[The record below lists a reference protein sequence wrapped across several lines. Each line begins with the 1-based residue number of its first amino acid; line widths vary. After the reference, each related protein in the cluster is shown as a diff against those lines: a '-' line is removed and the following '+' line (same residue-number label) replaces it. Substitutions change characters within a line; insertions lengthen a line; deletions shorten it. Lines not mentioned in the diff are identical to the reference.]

1 MSTYLLPKGCI
12 KKIESLCSRLLWSG
26 NVDEGKGAK
35 VVWAAVCLPKA
46 EGGLGL
52 RRLLEW
58 NKTLC
63 LRLIWLLFNNNGSL
77 WASWHCHHH
86 LKNKSFWKIEAS
98 QKDPWSWKML
108 LNLRPLAKQFVRS
121 KVGNGLKTSFW
132 HDSWTSLGPLIKCLG
147 DFGSRILRI
156 PISARV
162 VDAYGP
168 NGWRLPLS
176 RSPPALAIYEHI
188 STLLAPSSALTHD
201 PYYWCVGNV
210 VCKGFSTAVT
220 WNALRPRAT
229 EKNWVSSVWFKG
241 AVPRHAF
248 NMWVAHLDRLPTR
261 QCLAQWGQISS
272 TACCLCTIA
281 LESQNHLLL
290 SCEFAS
296 QVWKQVFSR
305 LCPRQLLFCSWVEL
319 LSWTRL
325 SSTKA
330 PALLKK
336 ITAQTVIYNSWHQ
349 RNNNFH
355 NSTRL
360 APFII
365 FKLVD
370 LYLRNLTT
378 SRRHRK
384 HLQLLMLLW
393 IC

>member
-1 MSTYLLPKGCI
+1 MFTEVVDVETVGSDDDHGGGRRVSSIIFFDWMMWT
-12 KKIESLCSRLLWSG
+12 SLLWSG
-26 NVDEGKGAK
+26 NVDDGKGAK
-35 VVWAAVCLPKA
+35 VAWAAVCLPKA
-46 EGGLGL
+46 EGGFGL

-77 WASWHCHHH
+77 WASWHCHHY

-98 QKDPWSWKML
+98 QRDPWSWKML
-108 LNLRPLAKQFVRS
+108 LNLRPLTEQFVRS
-121 KVGNGLKTSFW
+121 KVGNRLKTSFW

-188 STLLAPSSALTHD
+188 STLPAPSSALTHD

-220 WNALRPRAT
+220 WNALQPRAT
-229 EKNWVSSVWFKG
+229 EKDWVTSVWFKG

-248 NMWVAHLDRLPTR
+248 NMWV
-261 QCLAQWGQISS
+261 
-272 TACCLCTIA
+272 
-281 LESQNHLLL
+281 
-290 SCEFAS
+290 
-296 QVWKQVFSR
+296 WKQVFSR
-305 LCPRQLLFCSWVEL
+305 LCPRQCLFCSWVEL
-319 LSWTRL
+319 LSCTRL

-330 PALLKK
+330 PSLLRK
-336 ITAQTVIYNSWHQ
+336 ITAQTVIYNSWRQ
-349 RNNNFH
+349 RNNNLH

-370 LYLRNLTT
+370 HDLRNLIT
-378 SRRHRK
+378 SQRHRK
-384 HLQLLMLLW
+384 HWQRLMLLW

>member
-1 MSTYLLPKGCI
+1 
-12 KKIESLCSRLLWSG
+12 
-26 NVDEGKGAK
+26 
-35 VVWAAVCLPKA
+35 
-46 EGGLGL
+46 
-52 RRLLEW
+52 
-58 NKTLC
+58 
-63 LRLIWLLFNNNGSL
+63 
-77 WASWHCHHH
+77 
-86 LKNKSFWKIEAS
+86 
-98 QKDPWSWKML
+98 ML
-108 LNLRPLAKQFVRS
+108 LNLRPLTEQFVRS
-121 KVGNGLKTSFW
+121 KVGNRLKTSFW

-188 STLLAPSSALTHD
+188 STLPAPSSALTHD

-220 WNALRPRAT
+220 WNALQPRAT
-229 EKNWVSSVWFKG
+229 EKDWVTSVWFKG

-248 NMWVAHLDRLPTR
+248 NMW
-261 QCLAQWGQISS
+261 WGQISS
-272 TACCLCTIA
+272 NACCLCTIA
-281 LESQNHLLL
+281 LESHDHLLL
-290 SCEFAS
+290 SSEFAS

-305 LCPRQLLFCSWVEL
+305 LCPRQCLFCSWVEL
-319 LSWTRL
+319 LSCTRL

-330 PALLKK
+330 PSLLRK
-336 ITAQTVIYNSWHQ
+336 ITAQTVIYNSWRQ
-349 RNNNFH
+349 RNNNLH

-370 LYLRNLTT
+370 HDLRNLIT
-378 SRRHRK
+378 SQRHRK
-384 HLQLLMLLW
+384 HWQRLMLLW